1 DDAKP
6 RHLGGSL
13 PVPNVQD
20 LAARRDELTLT
31 PTLLD
36 RVPTPLPAKE
46 QEQIPVVDLGR
57 LLDLAGGREEEA
69 ARLRWACENW
79 GFFQV
84 VNHGTP
90 EETVEEMKRNVMGFF
105 ALPLAEKAA
114 LAQEPGEIEGYGQAF
129 VVSEEQTLDWA
140 DMFFLL
146 TQPPSYRATSASGR
160 PTLPRP
166 RIAWRTTLRRCK
178 GWQASCCEPW
188 RRTWARGTTRT

>member
-1 DDAKP
+1 MDDAKP

-20 LAARRDELTLT
+20 LAARRDELTHT

-36 RVPTPLPAKE
+36 RYVRPQPNTVDVRPDAPACGE
-46 QEQIPVVDLGR
+46 QEQVPVVDLNR
-57 LLDLAGGREEEA
+57 LLNLAGGREEEA
-69 ARLRWACENW
+69 ARLRSACEKW

-84 VNHGTP
+84 VNHGIP
-90 EETVEEMKRNVMGFF
+90 EEAVEEMKRNVMGFF

-146 TQPPSYRATSASGR
+146 TQPPSYRD
-160 PTLPRP
+160 
-166 RIAWRTTLRRCK
+166 LRLWPSNPSTFK
-178 GWQASCCEPW
+178 
-188 RRTWARGTTRT
+188 